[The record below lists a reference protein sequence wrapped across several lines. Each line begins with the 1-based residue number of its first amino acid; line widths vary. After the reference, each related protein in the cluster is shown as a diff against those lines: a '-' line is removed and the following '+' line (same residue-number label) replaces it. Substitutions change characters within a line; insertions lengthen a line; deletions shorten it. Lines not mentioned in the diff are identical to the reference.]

1 MSHEFHGDETLITSH
16 ETLVFSFLAVSTK
29 MIVFNIMNK
38 APSTFDG
45 VVQSIAEMGHGEF
58 IINREKGY

>member
-1 MSHEFHGDETLITSH
+1 MPNEFYSDETLITSH
-16 ETLVFSFLAVSTK
+16 ETLSFSFFTMSTK
-29 MIVFNIMNK
+29 MIVFNVMNK

>member
-1 MSHEFHGDETLITSH
+1 
-16 ETLVFSFLAVSTK
+16 
-29 MIVFNIMNK
+29 MNK